1 MTENRGFKITED
13 NIIPDRRQYMNEFGY
28 SGLLKRRVLVVE
40 DEEINREILGNMLSE
55 SYDVSYAEN
64 GARALELLR
73 GSKVR
78 YSLILLDLHMPVMSG
93 EELLAGIKEDEI
105 LSGIPV
111 IVMTSEKPAE
121 VRSIKMG
128 ADDFITKPYDS
139 PEIIL
144 ARCER
149 IIQLYE
155 EKSILRSAEK
165 DDLTDLF
172 THEFFDEYVRQIDSY
187 DENAYDDAIV
197 LNIEHFHMINEMFG
211 RGTGDEILKKVADML
226 VHKFENGVCIGCR
239 PSADYFYLYVD
250 HRDSY
255 DGVFDGMSE
264 EIAKY
269 SHIPKIRLRAGI
281 YQNVD
286 KGISVD
292 ERFDHAK
299 LACDRIRGDYTKQI
313 SFYSKE
319 LNDADLYHER
329 LINDID
335 DAIANRDLVVFYQP
349 KYGIQSDKPVL
360 RSAEALIRWKHPE
373 LGMIS
378 PGDFIPL
385 FESNG
390 LIQKLD
396 HYVWAEAASQ
406 IRKWKDKFGYTLPVS
421 VNVSRVDIYDPELEK
436 RLLEILD
443 ENDLTTSE
451 LMLEITESAYA
462 DDARGLTDVV
472 NSLRD
477 KGFKIEMDDFGTGY
491 SSLNM
496 ITGIPIDVLKID
508 MKFIRNMNR
517 DEKSFKLVE
526 LVMDIARFLNVPAVA
541 EGVEEASQVE
551 KLKEMGCELIQGYY
565 FSKPVPAEEFE
576 KFIISAKEGEK

>member
-1 MTENRGFKITED
+1 
-13 NIIPDRRQYMNEFGY
+13 MNEFGY
-28 SGLLKRRVLVVE
+28 SGLLKRRVLIVE
-40 DEEINREILGNMLSE
+40 DEEVNRGILGNMLCE
-55 SYDVSYAEN
+55 NYEVSYAEN
-64 GARALELLR
+64 GAQALAMLQESR
-73 GSKVR
+73 IR
-78 YSLILLDLHMPVMSG
+78 YSLILLDLLMPVMSG
-93 EELLAGIKEDEI
+93 EELLGKIKEDEL

-121 VRSIKMG
+121 VKSIKMG

-172 THEFFDEYVRQIDSY
+172 TQEFFDEYVRQVDSY
-187 DENAYDDAIV
+187 DEKAADDAIV

-211 RGTGDEILKKVADML
+211 RETGDEILKKVADML
-226 VHKFENGVCIGCR
+226 VHKFDNGVCIGCR

-255 DGVFDGMSE
+255 DGVFNGMSE
-264 EIAKY
+264 ELAKY
-269 SHIPKIRLRAGI
+269 SHIPKIRLRAGV

-286 KGISVD
+286 KSISVD

-319 LNDADLYHER
+319 LNDADLYNER

-349 KYGIQSDKPVL
+349 KYGIQSDKQVL

-406 IRKWKDKFGYTLPVS
+406 IRKWKDKYSYTLPIS
-421 VNVSRVDIYDPELEK
+421 VNVSRVDIYDPYLEK
-436 RLLEILD
+436 RLLEILND
-443 ENDLTTSE
+443 NDLTTSE

-462 DDARGLTDVV
+462 DDAKGLTDVV

-508 MKFIRNMNR
+508 MKFIRNMNK
-517 DEKSFKLVE
+517 DEKSLKLVE
-526 LVMDIARFLNVPAVA
+526 LVMDIARFLNVSAVA

-551 KLKEMGCELIQGYY
+551 KLKEMGCELIQGDY